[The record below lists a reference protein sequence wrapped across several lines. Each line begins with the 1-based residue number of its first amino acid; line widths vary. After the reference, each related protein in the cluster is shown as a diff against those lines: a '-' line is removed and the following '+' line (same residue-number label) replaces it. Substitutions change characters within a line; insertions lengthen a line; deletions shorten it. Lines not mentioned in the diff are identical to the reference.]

1 VEAADAQ
8 LGASVAGYDEVLI
21 TLLADV
27 AENYVEIRS
36 DQRQIEVLR
45 SNVAEEEQPLRWAT
59 HQYKAGERGVT
70 LADPKQIEGLIRQ
83 VESEIPP
90 LEADIRQASDR
101 LCVLLGLP
109 PEDLAKCLG
118 KAAIPTVPP
127 TVAVGIPAQLLTRR
141 PDIRQAERTA
151 AAQSAEIGIAVS
163 QAYPMVSI
171 SGTLG
176 WQSQELSKLFT
187 PAAFNSTIGPTF
199 QWNIL
204 NYGRLLNNDRLQEA
218 RFRELVAAYQQT
230 VLQAQS
236 EVENGLATF
245 LHAQQEARALEESV
259 AATNEVMKV
268 LTKRWEG
275 GWLGA
280 YDYNRVATVLQN
292 KVDREMLLA
301 QTQGA
306 IDQGLIQTYLAL
318 GGGWEIRCA
327 PQDNC
332 QPLGPI
338 VPPADA
344 PVAQPSASA
353 PEDLPPPAPMPGK
366 KGSPVDS
373 GD

>member
-1 VEAADAQ
+1 
-8 LGASVAGYDEVLI
+8 
-21 TLLADV
+21 
-27 AENYVEIRS
+27 
-36 DQRQIEVLR
+36 
-45 SNVAEEEQPLRWAT
+45 
-59 HQYKAGERGVT
+59 
-70 LADPKQIEGLIRQ
+70 
-83 VESEIPP
+83 
-90 LEADIRQASDR
+90 
-101 LCVLLGLP
+101 LGLP

-127 TVAVGIPAQLLTRR
+127 TVAVGIPAQLLIRR
-141 PDIRQAERTA
+141 PDIHQAERTA

-187 PAAFNSTIGPTF
+187 PAAFNSTVGPTF

-236 EVENGLATF
+236 EVENGLAAF
-245 LHAQQEARALEESV
+245 LHAQEEARALEESV

-318 GGGWEIRCA
+318 GGGWEIRCT

-353 PEDLPPPAPMPGK
+353 PEDLPPPPPMPGK